1 MAQVNIAEKEIT
13 VKIVYYGPAMSGKT
27 TNLLYVHQ
35 RISSNSLTDMVSIA
49 TEGDRTLYFDFLPL
63 ETDIIPGFKAK
74 FQLYTV
80 PGQVQYNATRKLVLQ
95 GADGLVF
102 VADSQWSRQKDNVDS
117 FVNLKENLAEQG
129 IDINEIPYI
138 LEYNKRDLD
147 DVARVE
153 YMDYLLNREKFR
165 VPAFESVAT
174 EGKGVFDVLNTI
186 TRMVVA
192 KILKEV
198 KSK

>member
-95 GADGLVF
+95 GVDGLVF

-117 FVNLKENLAEQG
+117 FINLKENLVEQG

-174 EGKGVFDVLNTI
+174 EGKGVFEVLNTI

-192 KILKEV
+192 KILKDV
-198 KSK
+198 KSR

>member
-174 EGKGVFDVLNTI
+174 EGKGVFEVLNTI

-192 KILKEV
+192 KILKDV
-198 KSK
+198 KSR

>member
-1 MAQVNIAEKEIT
+1 
-13 VKIVYYGPAMSGKT
+13 

-95 GADGLVF
+95 GVDGLVF

-117 FVNLKENLAEQG
+117 FINLKENLVEQG

>member
-1 MAQVNIAEKEIT
+1 MAQISVADKEVT
-13 VKIVYYGPAMSGKT
+13 VKIVYYGPGMSGKT
-27 TNLLYVHQ
+27 TNLLYIHQ
-35 RISSNSLTDMVSIA
+35 RIMSKNLTDMVSIA

-95 GADGLVF
+95 GADGVVF

-117 FVNLKENLAEQG
+117 FTNLKENLLEEG
-129 IDINEIPYI
+129 VKLSDIPYI
-138 LEYNKRDLD
+138 LEYNKRDLAD
-147 DVARVE
+147 AARPE
-153 YMDYLLNREKFR
+153 YMEYLLNREEFK
-165 VPAFESVAT
+165 VPSFEAVAT
-174 EGKGVFDVLNTI
+174 EGKGVFEVLNYI

-192 KILKEV
+192 KILKDI
-198 KSK
+198 KK